1 MLGIGSSWCRLAT
14 LASDPEGSGKRK
26 GRSMKVAQLVIT
38 SGIVAGLTLI
48 AMPQVAQAQQSG
60 LELRAGLVISPGYRD
75 TLDLAYPEYEITG
88 GFGWLDLGLGYR
100 VVLADGFSIVPGADI
115 MLNFITGA
123 SDDGMNTIILPS
135 VNAKYQF
142 GTDSGFYVQAGINF
156 AIVNMGTDR
165 LDEIDSDGVG
175 FQVMAG
181 YQTASSLFLEA
192 GYVNIPVAVDGFD
205 WDEDFGGVSLKMGF
219 GF

>member
-1 MLGIGSSWCRLAT
+1 
-14 LASDPEGSGKRK
+14 
-26 GRSMKVAQLVIT
+26 MKVAQLFVA

-60 LELRAGLVISPGYRD
+60 LEFRAGLVLSSGYKD

-88 GFGWLDLGLGYR
+88 GLGWLDLGLGYR
-100 VVLADGFSIVPGADI
+100 IPMAQGFSIVPGVDV
-115 MLNFITGA
+115 MLNFVTGA

-142 GTDSGFYVQAGINF
+142 DEAGGFYVQGGLNF
-156 AIVNMGTDR
+156 GIVNMGTDR
-165 LDEIDSDGVG
+165 LDAIESDGIG
-175 FQVMAG
+175 FQAMAG
-181 YQTASSLFLEA
+181 YQTAGSLFFEA
-192 GYVNIPVAVDGFD
+192 GYVGVPVTLEDYSDV